1 MERRAFLLAMG
12 VGAIGPT
19 SAAAEWP
26 KVSPQAAGFAPDLAE
41 RLATGLRSGQ
51 LPDIHAVL
59 VARGGRMVLE
69 HYGSGRDEAWGRELG
84 QVTFGPTVL
93 HDLRSV
99 TKSVVGLLYGI
110 ALDRRLVPPPE
121 APLLA
126 AFPEYPDLAADQARA
141 GLTVGHALGM
151 TMGTDWDET
160 SVPYTDPRNSEIAME
175 MASDRLRFVLG
186 GRVVKPPGQEW
197 TYSGGAVAVI
207 GALIAR
213 GTGKTLQH
221 FAAEALF
228 TPLGI
233 TRFEWARGSDG
244 VASAAS
250 GLRLLPRDLL
260 RIGTLV
266 LAGGEVSGRQ
276 LVSRAW
282 LEASLRP
289 AVPAFGQVRYGRLWY
304 VGEVPVLGVAR
315 TWVAG
320 FGNGGQL
327 LWVMPS
333 VDMAV
338 VITAG
343 RYNKTD
349 QLVAPVRIWREIIL
363 ASIVKA

>member
-1 MERRAFLLAMG
+1 M
-12 VGAIGPT
+12 
-19 SAAAEWP
+19 
-26 KVSPQAAGFAPDLAE
+26 VSPQAAGFAPDLAE
-41 RLATGLRSGQ
+41 RLAIGLRSGL

-69 HYGSGRDEAWGRELG
+69 HYGSGRDEAWGRDLG
-84 QVTFGPTVL
+84 QVTFGPDVL

-110 ALDRRLVPPPE
+110 ALDRRLVPPPD

-126 AFPEYPDLAADQARA
+126 AFPEYPDLVADPARA
-141 GLTVGHALGM
+141 ALTVGHALRM
-151 TMGTDWDET
+151 TMGTDWDEM

-175 MASDRLRFVLG
+175 QASDRLRFVLG
-186 GRVVKPPGQEW
+186 GRMVKPPGQEW

-213 GTGKTLQH
+213 GTGKKLQD

-228 TPLGI
+228 APLGI
-233 TRFEWARGSDG
+233 SRFEWARGADG

-266 LAGGEVSGRQ
+266 LAGGEVAGRQ
-276 LVSRAW
+276 VVSRAW
-282 LEASLRP
+282 LEASSHPTVP
-289 AVPAFGQVRYGRLWY
+289 AVGEVRYGRLWY
-304 VGEVPVLGVAR
+304 VGESPVLGVAR

-320 FGNGGQL
+320 LGNGGQQF
-327 LWVMPS
+327 WVMPS

-343 RYNKTD
+343 RYNKPD
-349 QLVAPVRIWREIIL
+349 QFVAPVKISREIIL

>member
-1 MERRAFLLAMG
+1 M
-12 VGAIGPT
+12 GPT
-19 SAAAEWP
+19 PAAAEWP
-26 KVSPQAAGFAPDLAE
+26 MALPQDEGFAPDLVE
-41 RLATGLRSGQ
+41 RLATGLRSGM

-69 HYGSGRDEAWGRELG
+69 HYGSGRDEAWGRDLG
-84 QVTFGPTVL
+84 QVTFGSDVL

-110 ALDRRLVPPPE
+110 ALDRELVPPPD

-126 AFPEYPDLAADQARA
+126 AFPEYPDLVADPARA
-141 GLTVGHALGM
+141 RITVGHVLGM
-151 TMGTDWDET
+151 TMGTDWDEM
-160 SVPYTDPRNSEIAME
+160 SAPYTDPRNSEIAME
-175 MASDRLRFVLG
+175 RAPDRLRFVLG
-186 GRVVKPPGQEW
+186 GRMVKPPGQDW
-197 TYSGGAVAVI
+197 TYSGGAMAVI

-213 GTGKTLQH
+213 GTGKTLQD

-233 TRFEWARGSDG
+233 ARFEWARGADE

-266 LAGGEVSGRQ
+266 LAGGKVAGRQ
-276 LVSRAW
+276 VVSRAW

-289 AVPAFGQVRYGRLWY
+289 MVPAFGEVRYGRLWY
-304 VGEVPVLGVAR
+304 VGERPVLGVAR

-320 FGNGGQL
+320 FGNGGQR

-333 VDMAV
+333 VDLAV

-343 RYNKTD
+343 RYNKPD
-349 QLVAPVRIWREIIL
+349 QSVAPIKIWREIIL

>member
-1 MERRAFLLAMG
+1 M
-12 VGAIGPT
+12 
-19 SAAAEWP
+19 
-26 KVSPQAAGFAPDLAE
+26 SPQAAGFAPDVAE

-59 VARGGRMVLE
+59 VARRGRMVLE

-84 QVTFGPTVL
+84 QVTFGPNVL

-151 TMGTDWDET
+151 TMGTAWDET

-213 GTGKTLQH
+213 GTGKTLQD

-228 TPLGI
+228 TPL
-233 TRFEWARGSDG
+233 
-244 VASAAS
+244 
-250 GLRLLPRDLL
+250 
-260 RIGTLV
+260 
-266 LAGGEVSGRQ
+266 
-276 LVSRAW
+276 
-282 LEASLRP
+282 
-289 AVPAFGQVRYGRLWY
+289 PAFGQVRYGRLWY

-320 FGNGGQL
+320 FGNGGQQ
-327 LWVMPS
+327 LWIMPS
-333 VDMAV
+333 VDLAV
-338 VITAG
+338 VIAAG
-343 RYNKTD
+343 RYSKPD
-349 QLVAPVRIWREIIL
+349 QWVAPVKISREIIL